1 MILFLFCYLGAAGQE
16 IPRWKLADLEKTI
29 SNLNQPLILNFWATF
44 CKPCLEELPY
54 FQELSAQYKDS
65 GLKLVLV
72 SLDLPDYYGKIKSFT
87 QKHHIITTI
96 VYLDETNADLF
107 CPVVNKDWSGSI
119 PATLLINHK
128 TNYRKFF
135 ESKISKSKVEAEIRS
150 SKKYCK
156 KYFCKLITY

>member
-1 MILFLFCYLGAAGQE
+1 MHAAGQE
-16 IPRWKLADLEKTI
+16 IPRWKLADLENI
-29 SNLNQPLILNFWATF
+29 IRNSNQPLILNFWATF

-72 SLDLPDYYGKIKSFT
+72 SLDLPEDYNKIKTFAE
-87 QKHHIITTI
+87 KHHVNATI

-107 CPVVNKDWSGSI
+107 CPVVDKDWSGSI
-119 PATLLINHK
+119 PASLFINNK

-135 ESKISKSKVEAEIRS
+135 EAKISKAILKEEIKS
-150 SKKYCK
+150 MIKKP
-156 KYFCKLITY
+156 

>member
-1 MILFLFCYLGAAGQE
+1 MHAAGQE
-16 IPRWKLADLEKTI
+16 IPRWKLADLENI
-29 SNLNQPLILNFWATF
+29 IRNSNQPLILNFWATF

-54 FQELSAQYKDS
+54 FLELSAQYKDS

-72 SLDLPDYYGKIKSFT
+72 SLDLPEDYNKIKSFAE
-87 QKHHIITTI
+87 KHHINATT

-119 PATLLINHK
+119 PASLFINHK

-135 ESKISKSKVEAEIRS
+135 EAIISKSKLDAEIRS
-150 SKKYCK
+150 MIKK
-156 KYFCKLITY
+156 

>member
-1 MILFLFCYLGAAGQE
+1 MILFLFCSVHAAGQE
-16 IPRWKLADLEKTI
+16 IPRWKLADLENI
-29 SNLNQPLILNFWATF
+29 IRNSNQPLILNFWATF

-54 FQELSAQYKDS
+54 FLELSAQYKDS

-72 SLDLPDYYGKIKSFT
+72 SLDLPEDYNKIKSFAE
-87 QKHHIITTI
+87 KHHINATT

-119 PATLLINHK
+119 PASLFINHK

-135 ESKISKSKVEAEIRS
+135 EAIISKSKLDAEIRS
-150 SKKYCK
+150 MIKK
-156 KYFCKLITY
+156 